1 VKIGVVCLSL
11 SCMDFIDVLDFVQD
25 VGGEAIELCTVK
37 GAHNGTLN
45 LSDENRLSILRTVES
60 FGLSIA
66 SVAGYNDFTSHV
78 TDELQREVERLE
90 YYCKLA
96 ADLSVNIVRA
106 MGGDPKP
113 GLSKSQMVRNIIQGF
128 KIAVEMADQY
138 GVTLALENHGT
149 VTNNGSTLM
158 KIIDEVASD
167 NLGLT
172 LDTGNFCWAGF
183 SLEESYEYFNQLVPY
198 VVNVHLKDVVSDV
211 GNKAKFVPL
220 GQGKMDLR
228 RIVTLLA
235 DHGYQGALLCEYEG
249 MGDPK
254 ELLQSG
260 VFRQEKY
267 VQELKAGT
275 KQSLAYLKSLMQ

>member
-106 MGGDPKP
+106 MGAI
-113 GLSKSQMVRNIIQGF
+113 RNQGYLNHKWFGTLF
-128 KIAVEMADQY
+128 K
-138 GVTLALENHGT
+138 
-149 VTNNGSTLM
+149 
-158 KIIDEVASD
+158 AS
-167 NLGLT
+167 
-172 LDTGNFCWAGF
+172 
-183 SLEESYEYFNQLVPY
+183 
-198 VVNVHLKDVVSDV
+198 
-211 GNKAKFVPL
+211 
-220 GQGKMDLR
+220 R
-228 RIVTLLA
+228 
-235 DHGYQGALLCEYEG
+235 
-249 MGDPK
+249 
-254 ELLQSG
+254 LQS
-260 VFRQEKY
+260 KWLTSM
-267 VQELKAGT
+267 ELRLPLRIMEPLQIMG
-275 KQSLAYLKSLMQ
+275 LP